1 MKIPKAEQVYEQ
13 LKREIGDQP
22 PGARVGSIR
31 ALMKQCQTSQLSLT
45 KALRQLEEEGLI
57 GRSESGELF
66 IRGSIDDI
74 GKPRVA
80 IWVPDWP
87 SPGYMEFEEEFRNQA
102 LQREMVVSR
111 VSYPLNYSFRHLE
124 TAGFAAMVVIPD
136 RILTPDMVYCL
147 GTAPVPVVLVGL
159 TLEDVELNFVSTN
172 AYQGGILAASYLYQK
187 GHRKLAV
194 AISEPLNS
202 VIERRRD
209 GFITFAQ
216 AAGCRV
222 EVIDCEV
229 RNGENSPQKT
239 YEVLLERFRQHRP
252 DFTGIYVLSGMTSFS
267 AVSALAECGVQ
278 VPRDVSVI
286 SADNLKQAAYFL
298 PALTCVDADLAD
310 YVGKVLDVIQR
321 LRREPGAHCRE
332 SVKSFVLERASVRDF
347 NN

>member
-1 MKIPKAEQVYEQ
+1 
-13 LKREIGDQP
+13 
-22 PGARVGSIR
+22 
-31 ALMKQCQTSQLSLT
+31 
-45 KALRQLEEEGLI
+45 
-57 GRSESGELF
+57 
-66 IRGSIDDI
+66 
-74 GKPRVA
+74 
-80 IWVPDWP
+80 
-87 SPGYMEFEEEFRNQA
+87 MEFEEEFRNQA

-216 AAGCRV
+216 ARDAGGSDRLRV
-222 EVIDCEV
+222 SQ
-229 RNGENSPQKT
+229 RRKLPQKT
-239 YEVLLERFRQHRP
+239 YEVLLERFRQHGP
-252 DFTGIYVLSGMTSFS
+252 ILPEFT
-267 AVSALAECGVQ
+267 C
-278 VPRDVSVI
+278 
-286 SADNLKQAAYFL
+286 
-298 PALTCVDADLAD
+298 
-310 YVGKVLDVIQR
+310 
-321 LRREPGAHCRE
+321 
-332 SVKSFVLERASVRDF
+332 
-347 NN
+347 